1 MSLSLQ
7 SPNPED
13 FGYGYEDLYE
23 AVDIE
28 IAGPPPALPGHP
40 PPSQHL
46 SPPIPTED
54 GRYLYVER
62 YDK

>member
-1 MSLSLQ
+1 MSPSLQ
-7 SPNPED
+7 SPTPED

-28 IAGPPPALPGHP
+28 ITDGPPPALPGHP
-40 PPSQHL
+40 PPSRHL

-54 GRYLYVER
+54 GRHLYITHL
-62 YDK
+62 

>member
-7 SPNPED
+7 APNPED

-28 IAGPPPALPGHP
+28 ITGPPPALPEHP
-40 PPSQHL
+40 PPSRHL

-54 GRYLYVER
+54 GMH
-62 YDK
+62 